1 MRYVCLLAALAGC
14 LGAQSPRQL
23 ASRARQAERKGEFS
37 KAFLLY
43 AQAAAANPADPRLWA
58 LAQTLRTRAMIEGQ
72 VMPPGGG
79 DAEETFGDPVTAEEL
94 AESRRPQPPLEL
106 EGAPGPHAFDLS
118 GNSREVWEKA
128 ASKLGFQIV
137 FDGEYQP
144 LERVR
149 FRIAEAGFRDAVY
162 ALSAATSSFLAPIS
176 TKVALV
182 ARDNPQK
189 RQELEP
195 NMTITVPLPHPV
207 SAQDAQ
213 ELARTVQQTFE
224 LQRFGIDTAR
234 RIVLVRDRTSKVRPA
249 VEMLE
254 RLLRHRPEVMIDLE
268 LVEVSENHSTSYGVT
283 LPTRSPL
290 YWLSSIWGSTVDLPA
305 GVFLGIGGG
314 RTFIAL
320 GVSGAEMFAT
330 FSKIQAKSVT
340 TASMRALDGQAA
352 TFHLGDRYPV
362 LSQGYYGPAGPPGEQ
377 VYTPPPTFTFEDLG
391 FVLKA
396 TPKVHGTEEV
406 SLEVD
411 AEFKVLTGEAL
422 NGIPVISNRR
432 INSRARM
439 RFGEWAVLGGL
450 MRASEVRAIT
460 GNAGLARLPVVGRA
474 LRQNDRTTDRGET
487 LVLMKPRLLSQPPG
501 VEDSFTI
508 WVGTEARLRTPM

>member
-1 MRYVCLLAALAGC
+1 VCLLAAVAATLW
-14 LGAQSPRQL
+14 AQS
-23 ASRARQAERKGEFS
+23 ARRIAHQARIAEKNGEFS

-58 LAQTLRTRAMIEGQ
+58 LAQTVRARAMMESRM
-72 VMPPGGG
+72 MPPAG
-79 DAEETFGDPVTAEEL
+79 DLDEAAPGDPITAEEL
-94 AESRRPQPPLEL
+94 AESRRPQPPVEL

-128 ASKLGFQIV
+128 ASKLGLAIV
-137 FDGEYQP
+137 FDGDYQP

-149 FRIAEAGFRDAVY
+149 FRISDATFRDAVY
-162 ALSAATSSFLAPIS
+162 ALSAATSSFLVPVS
-176 TKVALV
+176 PKVALV
-182 ARDNPQK
+182 ARDSPQK
-189 RQELEP
+189 RQDLEP
-195 NMTITVPLPHPV
+195 NMTITVPLTHPV
-207 SAQDAQ
+207 GAQEAQ

-224 LQRFGIDTAR
+224 LQRFGIDNAR
-234 RIVLVRDRTSKVRPA
+234 RIILVRDRTSKVKPA

-254 RLLRHRPEVMIDLE
+254 RLLRHRAEVMIDIE
-268 LVEVSENHSTSYGVT
+268 LLEVSENYQSSYGAT

-290 YWLSSIWGSTVDLPA
+290 YWLSSIWGSKADLPE
-305 GVFLGIGGG
+305 GIFLGIGGG

-320 GVSGAEMFAT
+320 GVSSAEMFAT
-330 FSKIQAKSVT
+330 FSKIQAKSV
-340 TASMRALDGQAA
+340 MRASLRTLDTQAV

-362 LSQGYYGPAGPPGEQ
+362 LTQGYFGPSSGGSD

-391 FVLKA
+391 LVLKA

-411 AEFKVLTGEAL
+411 AEFKVLAGEAL

-450 MRASEVRAIT
+450 MRSSDVRAIS
-460 GNAGLARLPVVGRA
+460 GPAGVARLPVVGRA
-474 LRQNDRTTDRGET
+474 LRQNDKTTDRGET
-487 LVLMKPRLLSQPPG
+487 LVLLKPRLLSEAPG
-501 VEDSFTI
+501 AEDSFAI
-508 WVGTEARLRTPM
+508 WVGSEARLRTPM